1 MANIPQNCTECQY
14 TSSCMSYYGGSMCE
28 YEKEINKT
36 AIERFWAQFDK
47 REAKN

>member
-14 TSSCMSYYGGSMCE
+14 TNNCMSYYGGTQCKH
-28 YEKEINKT
+28 EKEINAQ

-47 REAKN
+47 PKDNK